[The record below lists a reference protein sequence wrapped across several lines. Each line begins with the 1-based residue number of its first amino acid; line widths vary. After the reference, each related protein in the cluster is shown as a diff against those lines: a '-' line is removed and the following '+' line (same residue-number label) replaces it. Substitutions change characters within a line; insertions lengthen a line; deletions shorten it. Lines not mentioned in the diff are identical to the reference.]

1 MSIMV
6 NKESIGCL
14 NSHHSPHQLGAPL
27 SRCYRF
33 GFEYQPQFECS
44 QERKLCHH
52 ACIVLSLHS
61 RSSFPF
67 CFGALSIG
75 FFLYLVDFGLGGIS
89 FWTRPARQWWWGWAK
104 YSRSSTWYWNCLKLL
119 VVSPSLSFNLNVGNG
134 NRWGLVWREFLCEF
148 PCKKESWLVCSL
160 HDWYK

>member
-75 FFLYLVDFGLGGIS
+75 ILLIS
-89 FWTRPARQWWWGWAK
+89 
-104 YSRSSTWYWNCLKLL
+104 
-119 VVSPSLSFNLNVGNG
+119 
-134 NRWGLVWREFLCEF
+134 GLVA
-148 PCKKESWLVCSL
+148 SL
-160 HDWYK
+160 FGQGQHVNGDEVGQSTPGVQLDTETV